1 MEKFL
6 QRTLRVLLMSLVVS
20 MMVSCSDDDD
30 EGSSNPVANPL
41 AYKTPKYIF
50 FFIGDGM
57 AAPQINLAQA
67 ALNDPQF
74 RLKSEVGIGQMNLAE
89 LPIAGM
95 STTHAENRY
104 ITGSAAAA
112 TALATGEKTTI
123 NTISKSGDYSKNLK
137 TMAEMA
143 HEKGM
148 RVGIVSSVSIDHATP
163 ACFYAH
169 EDTRKSMYNISA
181 QMATSNFEYFGGGYA
196 HGDRDG
202 DGYKDIKTK
211 MENAGYKLATN
222 RNEFNAI
229 QNGEKVWA
237 YNHTVDASDALWY
250 DMDRPEDHLSLAE
263 FTQRGIEILDND
275 KGFFMM
281 VEGGKIDWA
290 CHANDAVAAA
300 YDMIAF
306 DDALGK
312 AIDFCKQHPD
322 ESLIVVTGD
331 HECGGLTL
339 GFANTEYETAFEILK
354 YQKMSYE
361 KFTEKVYE
369 WMEAEGDAFTFEVAL
384 QRIEDSFGLGNTS
397 LNENLE
403 LSEYDLTQLKN
414 AYNKTVKEES
424 PYPKE
429 DQSLYYSY
437 YDPLTVTV
445 THILNRKAG
454 IDWTSYSHT
463 GVPVPV
469 FAMGQGQYEFSGFYD
484 NTDVAKKIM
493 EIGSLN
499 K

>member
-6 QRTLRVLLMSLVVS
+6 QRTLKVMMMALIVS
-20 MMVSCSDDDD
+20 FMVSCSDDDD
-30 EGSSNPVANPL
+30 EVSSNPTSNPMD
-41 AYKTPKYIF
+41 YKTPKYIF

-67 ALNDPQF
+67 ALNDPEF
-74 RLKSEVGIGQMNLAE
+74 HLKSNVGIGQMH
-89 LPIAGM
+89 IADFPVTGM
-95 STTHAENRY
+95 STTHAEDRY
-104 ITGSAAAA
+104 ITGSAASA

-123 NTISKSGDYSKNLK
+123 NTISKSGDYSRDLK

-143 HEKGM
+143 RDKGM

-169 EDTRKSMYNISA
+169 ENTRKSMYNIAA
-181 QMATSNFEYFGGGYA
+181 QMSTSNFDYFGGGYA
-196 HGDRDG
+196 KGDYDG
-202 DGYKDIKTK
+202 KNLKDIQQK
-211 MENAGYKLATN
+211 MTSAGYKIVDN
-222 RNEFNAI
+222 RSDLSAI

-237 YNHTVDASDALWY
+237 YNHTLDASAALWY
-250 DMDRPEDHLSLAE
+250 DMDRPSDHLSLAE

-312 AIDFCKQHPD
+312 ALEFYKQHPD
-322 ESLIVVTGD
+322 ETLIVVTGD

-339 GFANTEYETAFEILK
+339 GYANTEYDTAFEILK

-361 KFTEKVYE
+361 KFEEKLEE
-369 WMEAEGDAFTFEVAL
+369 WIETEGDAFTFDVAL
-384 QRIEDSFGLGNTS
+384 QRIKNNFGLGNAA
-397 LNENLE
+397 LNENLA
-403 LSEYDLTQLKN
+403 LSEYDLTQLQN
-414 AYNKTVKEES
+414 AFNKTVNGES

-429 DQSLYYSY
+429 DQDLYYSY
-437 YDPLTVTV
+437 YDPLTVTI

-469 FAMGQGQYEFSGFYD
+469 MAIGQGQYEFGGFYD
-484 NTDVAKKIM
+484 NTDIAKKIM
-493 EIGSLN
+493 EIGSL

>member
-1 MEKFL
+1 
-6 QRTLRVLLMSLVVS
+6 
-20 MMVSCSDDDD
+20 
-30 EGSSNPVANPL
+30 
-41 AYKTPKYIF
+41 
-50 FFIGDGM
+50 
-57 AAPQINLAQA
+57 
-67 ALNDPQF
+67 
-74 RLKSEVGIGQMNLAE
+74 MNIAE
-89 LPIAGM
+89 LPITGM

-104 ITGSAAAA
+104 ITGSAASA

-123 NTISKSGDYSKNLK
+123 NTISKTGDYSANLT

-143 HEKGM
+143 RDKGM

-169 EDTRKSMYNISA
+169 EDTRKSMYNIAA
-181 QMATSNFEYFGGGYA
+181 QMSTSKFDYFGGGYA
-196 HGDRDG
+196 KGDYDG
-202 DGYKDIKTK
+202 ENLKDIQQK
-211 MENAGYKLATN
+211 MQNAGYKIVSN
-222 RNEFNAI
+222 RSDFNQV

-237 YNHTVDASDALWY
+237 YNHTVDASAALWY
-250 DMDRPEDHLSLAE
+250 EMDRPSDHLSLAE

-312 AIDFCKQHPD
+312 ALEFYKQHPD
-322 ESLIVVTGD
+322 ETLIVVTGD
-331 HECGGLTL
+331 HECGGLAL
-339 GFANTEYETAFEILK
+339 GFANTGYETAFEILK

-361 KFTEKVYE
+361 KFEEKVYE
-369 WMEAEGDAFTFEVAL
+369 WIETEGDAFTFDVAL
-384 QRIEDSFGLGNTS
+384 NRIKDNFGLGNTA

-403 LSEYDLTQLKN
+403 LSDYDLTQLEN
-414 AYNKTVKEES
+414 AFNKTIKGES

-429 DQSLYYSY
+429 DQNLYYSY
-437 YDPLTVTV
+437 YDPLTVTI

-469 FAMGQGQYEFSGFYD
+469 FAIGQGQYEFGGFYD
-484 NTDVAKKIM
+484 NTDIAKKIM
-493 EIGSLN
+493 EIGSL

>member
-6 QRTLRVLLMSLVVS
+6 QGSIRVLMMALIVS

-30 EGSSNPVANPL
+30 ETSSNPAKNPL
-41 AYKTPKYIF
+41 DYKTPKYIF

-57 AAPQINLAQA
+57 ATPQINLAQA
-67 ALNDPQF
+67 ALNDPDF
-74 RLKSEVGIGQMNLAE
+74 RPKSSVGIGQMRIAE
-89 LPIAGM
+89 LPIIGM

-104 ITGSAAAA
+104 ITGSAASA

-123 NTISKSGDYSKNLK
+123 NTISKSGDYSRDLR

-143 HEKGM
+143 RDKGM
-148 RVGIVSSVSIDHATP
+148 RVGVVSSVSIDHATP
-163 ACFYAH
+163 AAFYAH
-169 EDTRKSMYNISA
+169 ENTRKSMYNISA
-181 QMATSNFEYFGGGYA
+181 QMATAKFDYYGGGYA

-202 DGYKDIKTK
+202 DGYKDIKQK
-211 MENAGYKLATN
+211 MQNEGYKIVSN
-222 RNEFNAI
+222 RADFNAI

-237 YNHTVDASDALWY
+237 YNHTLDASSALWY
-250 DMDRPEDHLSLAE
+250 EMDRPADHLSLAE

-312 AIDFCKQHPD
+312 ALDFYKQHPD
-322 ESLIVVTGD
+322 ETLIIVTGD
-331 HECGGLTL
+331 HECGGLAL
-339 GFANTEYETAFEILK
+339 GFANTAYETAFDILK
-354 YQKMSYE
+354 YQKLSYE

-369 WMEAEGDAFTFEVAL
+369 WIETQGDAFTFEVAL
-384 QRIEDSFGLGNTS
+384 EKIKENFGLGNAA
-397 LNENLE
+397 LNEALA
-403 LSEYDLTQLKN
+403 LSEYELDQLRN
-414 AYNKTVKEES
+414 AFNKTVTGES
-424 PYPKE
+424 PFPKE
-429 DQSLYYSY
+429 DQSLFYDY

-454 IDWTSYSHT
+454 IDWTSYYHT

-469 FAMGQGQYEFSGFYD
+469 FAIGQGQYEFSGFYD

-493 EIGSLN
+493 TIGSL